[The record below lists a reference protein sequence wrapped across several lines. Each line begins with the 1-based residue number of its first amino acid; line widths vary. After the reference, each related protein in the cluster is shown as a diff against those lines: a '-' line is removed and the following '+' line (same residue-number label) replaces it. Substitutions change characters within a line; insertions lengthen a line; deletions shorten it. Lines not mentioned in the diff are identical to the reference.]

1 MLGTPDRMRAGA
13 GACTEASDPRSRR
26 MFTRGRPGGRVRLSR
41 RPRPLQRDGCHA
53 WPRRPIVVV
62 DLGRDGSS
70 ECGPGTDTGGRRR
83 YRTLEGPTG
92 GQHARQGCLGDR
104 AQSSVAARGMSQ
116 KGAYRPYGCR
126 HGTPAIDVKR
136 TFRLRSGV
144 GLPGMA
150 LGTFAPDFCTVK
162 PLISWTA
169 GLRCKILADRAKP
182 SWVGREAARG
192 ASGGGI

>member
-92 GQHARQGCLGDR
+92 GQHARQGCLGIERSRRSPLEECLRR
-104 AQSSVAARGMSQ
+104 AHTDPTVVA
-116 KGAYRPYGCR
+116 Y
-126 HGTPAIDVKR
+126 GTPAIDVKR

-150 LGTFAPDFCTVK
+150 LGTFAPDFCTA
-162 PLISWTA
+162 LS
-169 GLRCKILADRAKP
+169 R
-182 SWVGREAARG
+182 
-192 ASGGGI
+192 